1 MQILGITGL
10 VCILSIVGFLLLIR
24 SSGPKPKKAL
34 PAKEEIFKNLIGVHG
49 FRRDFVE
56 TEDGTLAFYRIQ
68 PNNLTVLPEA
78 VIEYQ
83 IEQMKELLQNEDD
96 LSVFTTDG
104 SEIGEENMR
113 FFRERIQKETREPIR
128 EILRKDLEQFEDTHR
143 RKTSSKQFFLIL
155 RIKCGTKNVMDGIFC
170 CRCGWKRKDIHV

>member
-56 TEDGTLAFYRIQ
+56 TEDRTLAFFRIQ
-68 PNNLTVLPEA
+68 PNNLTVLPES

-83 IEQMKELLQNEDD
+83 IEQMKELLQNNAKP
-96 LSVFTTDG
+96 VKPFTLNKGMEGFDAG
-104 SEIGEENMR
+104 VIV
-113 FFRERIQKETREPIR
+113 RIA
-128 EILRKDLEQFEDTHR
+128 
-143 RKTSSKQFFLIL
+143 
-155 RIKCGTKNVMDGIFC
+155 GIA
-170 CRCGWKRKDIHV
+170 IA